1 MAGYFANFP
10 ITKYSLDDSA
20 SENIQYVTNIL
31 QRSTFLK
38 EILDNSAV
46 YYQYQIKDGETA
58 EQIADK
64 LYGDS
69 TRNWVILLFNK
80 IIDANYEF
88 PLTSVELE
96 KYIEN
101 KYGISATESQVTIHH
116 YEQQIERSTILN
128 GVITDTNTDVYTVSE
143 YSVNYTTGELSPR
156 SLPSLYSPSEVTT
169 ENISLND
176 ANTLFLYQSSS
187 IVAVSVYD
195 YEAQLNEDR
204 RTINLL
210 DASYISKVES
220 EFKKLMSTNG

>member
-69 TRNWVILLFNK
+69 TRHWVILLFNK
-80 IIDANYEF
+80 ITDANYQF

-101 KYGISATESQVTIHH
+101 KYGISAIEAQATIHH
-116 YEQQIERSTILN
+116 YEQQIERSTVLN
-128 GVITDTNTDVYTVSE
+128 GIVTDRNTDVYTVSE
-143 YSVNYTTGELSPR
+143 YSVDYTTGELSPR
-156 SLPSLYSPSEVTT
+156 SLPDLYSPSEVIT

-210 DASYISKVES
+210 DAAYISRVES